1 MFKDLRL
8 LITMLGSKVDV
19 WLSLV
24 IRHIMFLGHKK
35 IFRTSLKWIHE
46 TEGSKDVF
54 IAHFYGENYIY
65 VELKLKE
72 EKIGWKKVEPMER
85 VYINYHPKNNLP
97 TLEAP
102 LHDQRYK

>member
-1 MFKDLRL
+1 M
-8 LITMLGSKVDV
+8 
-19 WLSLV
+19 
-24 IRHIMFLGHKK
+24 
-35 IFRTSLKWIHE
+35 
-46 TEGSKDVF
+46 
-54 IAHFYGENYIY
+54 
-65 VELKLKE
+65 ELKLKE